1 MVRYQYL
8 HYVGRLLRSVHRL
21 LILTD
26 LQGSTRIQDCQLG
39 LSLIQ
44 RPFVDELG
52 DRGRRFG
59 ISLRVGPDSFEV
71 QLTLLGGEERI
82 ELLVMNSVE
91 DQFSLDVVG
100 PSKPLL

>member
-8 HYVGRLLRSVHRL
+8 HYVGRLLRSFHRL

-44 RPFVDELG
+44 RLFVDELG

-59 ISLRVGPDSFEV
+59 ISLRVGPDPFLSVEN
-71 QLTLLGGEERI
+71 
-82 ELLVMNSVE
+82 LVMC
-91 DQFSLDVVG
+91 G
-100 PSKPLL
+100 PPNFRLWEIINFGVCNHL